1 MGYYRLG
8 LCLLYKKELGE
19 ALNMFNKTISL
30 NRANYDAYYYK
41 GMCQRY
47 LKYYEDAIITFNF
60 FLNCFIN
67 NKSLSAKEISEEQ
80 IANVYYNKG
89 RCLLSLGRYTE
100 AIKMFT
106 NYLKKNKDS
115 FEVYFKRAVCYYN
128 VQKYKK
134 AVYDLSYIIQELKEN
149 ENKKK
154 EEKNKKRRKYKKRKI
169 NNYEGEDD
177 DDDEDEEEE
186 METKKNIDDETEEIW
201 AEIYFLRCKSYIN
214 LNKIDSGLKDINT
227 FFDLVEA
234 EKKKLK
240 EEIRNSN
247 KNNIDCKTIDS
258 EVDKVILKKYDISE
272 AHFKKGY
279 CYLILL
285 DYNLALKEFEKT
297 IKLDPSYTTAYFN
310 MGICLYNLNNKKD
323 AIYFYQKVLNLN
335 PWDIESFLNMVK
347 CYREIG
353 KPNYSYDILLKN
365 TPIYLKEENTYKSRI
380 PKLYY
385 ETAMSLLF
393 LEKFD
398 QAISYF
404 DKCIEFETN
413 KNNKND
419 VELLSECYYRKGF
432 SLSKMNKKKEAIN
445 EFDEAI
451 KYNDKNA
458 DIHNYKAHCLMILG
472 NYEQAIESYVAS
484 INLNNKKF
492 STINDGNFS
501 IGYCYTKMNKYED
514 ALKYFEISK
523 NINETE
529 IKNMYLK
536 GIESCE
542 DGKAEESLIKMHLKY
557 KDFSEKLID
566 LNYYKGI
573 CNMELGNY
581 EEAIKNFD
589 SCNKFDKKFCESYY
603 KKGILFSRQN
613 RSNEAIEQFEKA
625 IFYNNKVEEFKEALQ
640 KEKEKI
646 EKNDKNDNI
655 SNDASTSAIN
665 ANKESN
671 KIEEKNKMDNDLY
684 KKQESYNIKEKDENV
699 MEEKKEDIKEE
710 NDIRKS
716 RTIKQRNSVIFK
728 NKLISKSRNIGEIN
742 EERKEHNSTEGNN
755 EIEMLL
761 DESEEQVKK
770 AKNDLG
776 VARNESKTFIIND
789 K

>member
-1 MGYYRLG
+1 
-8 LCLLYKKELGE
+8 
-19 ALNMFNKTISL
+19 
-30 NRANYDAYYYK
+30 
-41 GMCQRY
+41 
-47 LKYYEDAIITFNF
+47 
-60 FLNCFIN
+60 
-67 NKSLSAKEISEEQ
+67 
-80 IANVYYNKG
+80 
-89 RCLLSLGRYTE
+89 
-100 AIKMFT
+100 
-106 NYLKKNKDS
+106 
-115 FEVYFKRAVCYYN
+115 
-128 VQKYKK
+128 
-134 AVYDLSYIIQELKEN
+134 
-149 ENKKK
+149 
-154 EEKNKKRRKYKKRKI
+154 
-169 NNYEGEDD
+169 
-177 DDDEDEEEE
+177 
-186 METKKNIDDETEEIW
+186 
-201 AEIYFLRCKSYIN
+201 
-214 LNKIDSGLKDINT
+214 
-227 FFDLVEA
+227 
-234 EKKKLK
+234 
-240 EEIRNSN
+240 
-247 KNNIDCKTIDS
+247 
-258 EVDKVILKKYDISE
+258 
-272 AHFKKGY
+272 
-279 CYLILL
+279 
-285 DYNLALKEFEKT
+285 
-297 IKLDPSYTTAYFN
+297 
-310 MGICLYNLNNKKD
+310 
-323 AIYFYQKVLNLN
+323 
-335 PWDIESFLNMVK
+335 MVK
-347 CYREIG
+347 CYREVG

-365 TPIYLKEENTYKSRI
+365 TPIYLKEENIYKSRI

-419 VELLSECYYRKGF
+419 VELLSECYYRKGY

-761 DESEEQVKK
+761 DESEKQVKK
-770 AKNDLG
+770 ANNDLG

>member
-1 MGYYRLG
+1 
-8 LCLLYKKELGE
+8 
-19 ALNMFNKTISL
+19 
-30 NRANYDAYYYK
+30 
-41 GMCQRY
+41 
-47 LKYYEDAIITFNF
+47 
-60 FLNCFIN
+60 
-67 NKSLSAKEISEEQ
+67 
-80 IANVYYNKG
+80 
-89 RCLLSLGRYTE
+89 
-100 AIKMFT
+100 
-106 NYLKKNKDS
+106 
-115 FEVYFKRAVCYYN
+115 
-128 VQKYKK
+128 
-134 AVYDLSYIIQELKEN
+134 
-149 ENKKK
+149 
-154 EEKNKKRRKYKKRKI
+154 
-169 NNYEGEDD
+169 
-177 DDDEDEEEE
+177 
-186 METKKNIDDETEEIW
+186 
-201 AEIYFLRCKSYIN
+201 
-214 LNKIDSGLKDINT
+214 
-227 FFDLVEA
+227 
-234 EKKKLK
+234 
-240 EEIRNSN
+240 
-247 KNNIDCKTIDS
+247 
-258 EVDKVILKKYDISE
+258 
-272 AHFKKGY
+272 
-279 CYLILL
+279 
-285 DYNLALKEFEKT
+285 
-297 IKLDPSYTTAYFN
+297 
-310 MGICLYNLNNKKD
+310 
-323 AIYFYQKVLNLN
+323 
-335 PWDIESFLNMVK
+335 
-347 CYREIG
+347 
-353 KPNYSYDILLKN
+353 
-365 TPIYLKEENTYKSRI
+365 
-380 PKLYY
+380 
-385 ETAMSLLF
+385 MSLLF
-393 LEKFD
+393 LEKFE

-451 KYNDKNA
+451 KFNDKNA

-492 STINDGNFS
+492 SIINDGNFS

-514 ALKYFEISK
+514 ALKYFDISK

-529 IKNMYLK
+529 IKNIYLK

-557 KDFSEKLID
+557 KDLSEKFID

-573 CNMELGNY
+573 CNMELGNC

-589 SCNKFDKKFCESYY
+589 SCNKFDKKFSESYY

-646 EKNDKNDNI
+646 EKIEKTDKNNNNTNEVSTNAISSNI
-655 SNDASTSAIN
+655 VEI
-665 ANKESN
+665 N

-699 MEEKKEDIKEE
+699 IEEKKEDIKEE

-716 RTIKQRNSVIFK
+716 KTIKERKSVVFK
-728 NKLISKSRNIGEIN
+728 NKLIAKSRNIGEIN

-761 DESEEQVKK
+761 DESENQVKK
-770 AKNDLG
+770 ASNDLG
-776 VARNESKTFIIND
+776 VARNESKKVFLTD